1 MMNTHP
7 FNETDIQQYI
17 LGKSDPLT
25 SQKIESYCKDHPE
38 FKADLEAEI
47 FLKEGIIAH
56 RVAQIKAT
64 LSSIPVSMTPWYAGP
79 TALWTGAAILVCSTA
94 LYIGIKFSDNSRDS
108 NLRNQPTSSP
118 TDSSISNRTI
128 DVPANPE
135 VQDLAVENF
144 ASTKAKVEES
154 MPQARTNEENPAKT
168 TKKGPSQPTTPYPQE
183 EDLAIGREEIANMPE
198 ELTSGQNLTTD
209 SRLTISRSNH
219 PQYKKHYS
227 YGDGLLTLY
236 LEKESEPYKILE
248 LKSHSGEKLLYL
260 EYEGKFYNMPPTEGR
275 IANLKTLRSLDTIQQ
290 LQKLKN

>member
-7 FNETDIQQYI
+7 FNETDIQKYI
-17 LGKSDPLT
+17 LGKSDPSI

-38 FKADLEAEI
+38 FKADLGAEI

-56 RVAQIKAT
+56 RVAEIKAS

-94 LYIGIKFSDNSRDS
+94 LYIGLRFFDNSSDI
-108 NLRNQPTSSP
+108 NLQNQPTSLS

-128 DVPANPE
+128 DVPVNPE
-135 VQDLAVENF
+135 IQDVAVDNF
-144 ASTKAKVEES
+144 ASTQVKSDES
-154 MPQARTNEENPAKT
+154 MPQAKTSDANPTKA
-168 TKKGPSQPTTPYPQE
+168 TKKGALQPATPYPQE
-183 EDLAIGREEIANMPE
+183 EDLAIGTEETANMPE
-198 ELTSGQNLTTD
+198 ELTSAQNLTTD
-209 SRLTISRSNH
+209 SRPTINRSNH

-248 LKSHSGEKLLYL
+248 LKAHSGEKLLYL